1 MSDISEFEQRITGAL
16 ERIGLSADKLGA
28 ATDAEPSAEITE
40 ALQKAHDA
48 LEAEKMANAQLE
60 ERVRAIREK
69 QDSQVADLEAEV
81 GMLRDRNAQIEAELD
96 GLKRVT
102 AELRRLNADLR
113 DANAQGLGDA
123 HLINRSMSA
132 ELDTL
137 RTQRDSDRAEIDAV
151 LATLAPLAGD
161 ETGDE
166 TNA

>member
-1 MSDISEFEQRITGAL
+1 
-16 ERIGLSADKLGA
+16 
-28 ATDAEPSAEITE
+28 
-40 ALQKAHDA
+40 
-48 LEAEKMANAQLE
+48 MANAQLE